1 MQVAWVSRGTEGRA
15 LMCLVSGG
23 VPLGSVSDHTEKAGT
38 LQEKETQRLLGGLG
52 KSELVQAAFC
62 KGEVHQL
69 QQGFCPYLTQVGD
82 DDQFTYM

>member
-1 MQVAWVSRGTEGRA
+1 
-15 LMCLVSGG
+15 MCLVSGG

-52 KSELVQAAFC
+52 KSELLQAAFC

-69 QQGFCPYLTQVGD
+69 QHRFAYLTHVGD
-82 DDQFTYM
+82 DDLVTYMQMVSSV